1 MSQIT
6 RHRRFKRATVLIKR
20 TQCLGRYLRTKGC
33 MSSYEKLRS
42 NNSSLAKALSKQ
54 KQKGQ
59 LLFSQNV
66 ALLAEVQDLSSACN
80 KRDNTILK
88 ILQNAKEML
97 KMLVTM
103 TKFVTSTIAS
113 CQEFTPSSN
122 MNLRMSCNPLSK
134 GESRRLSSKSPTRG
148 IVKPMVSGHTITKP
162 TINLSRVNM
171 QHFNN
176 PTTLSTIEE
185 VSTPVILSENSN
197 VDDDN
202 SPASIPT
209 GGRICRMPERLNV
222 SSSRAS
228 DGNERRLSKRKSKYS
243 EQLSERH
250 SRSRSNRLSEPNNI
264 EDTHLLGSPRVK
276 LNDVSKLLQ
285 NCQTINIR
293 RLGSIKDN
301 VVNENIEMNDSTNNI
316 SNKQDKDNIISE
328 MQLSIDF
335 PEETDSEENSDESI
349 RSSKKSLKNEQPKL
363 NVQTNNRDSY
373 NYVSIKDD
381 PLEGPSWLF
390 NSYQRLSPSTNSN
403 IESNKMKNYN
413 NKSDNA
419 QQCTTKTSMLHTL
432 QYNNDSDNY
441 QEDNKESDNLYSRKS
456 TFKCHTSEKQ
466 NILNNSQE
474 NDLGMEDDVTINN
487 QGFVTRQRGN
497 STETTDDDLDEFTLM
512 FMRRNNNVPF
522 DINDLQLPVLEDSVV
537 KSIVTKEPEP
547 EITTT
552 LQKLTQNCELPSTN
566 NDIKDDS
573 LIDQLT
579 VKLPQLSNTTIDCT
593 IPMVDI
599 SLDTHQQ
606 KKLKNTNKLLNA
618 NNSQNITSR
627 KEKVRRQKNK
637 STNDKDPS
645 TVKVVLQKLNDSD
658 VKSQILSYEETFL
671 QNSSSL
677 SNIHFIFKQKKI
689 LYSPPLENSSD
700 SEGSIVSTNINTENN
715 SLRRPKRQKAPKNLK
730 EPNLSKKLRR
740 LK

>member
-113 CQEFTPSSN
+113 CQEFTPSN

-176 PTTLSTIEE
+176 PMTLSTIEE
-185 VSTPVILSENSN
+185 VSTPVILSEDSN

-202 SPASIPT
+202 SPNSIPT

-222 SSSRAS
+222 TSSRAS
-228 DGNERRLSKRKSKYS
+228 EGNERRLSKRKSKYS
-243 EQLSERH
+243 GQLSEGH
-250 SRSRSNRLSEPNNI
+250 SRSRSNILSEPNNI

-301 VVNENIEMNDSTNNI
+301 IVNENIEMNDSTNNI
-316 SNKQDKDNIISE
+316 SNKEDKDNNIISE
-328 MQLSIDF
+328 MQLSVNF
-335 PEETDSEENSDESI
+335 PEENSNESI

-363 NVQTNNRDSY
+363 NVQTNSRNSY

-390 NSYQRLSPSTNSN
+390 NSYQRLSPSTNSD

-441 QEDNKESDNLYSRKS
+441 QEDNKEPDNLCSKKS
-456 TFKCHTSEKQ
+456 TFKSHTSEKR

-474 NDLGMEDDVTINN
+474 NDLGMEDDVIINN

-552 LQKLTQNCELPSTN
+552 LQKLTQNCELLSTN

-606 KKLKNTNKLLNA
+606 KKLKNTNKLLDA

-658 VKSQILSYEETFL
+658 VKSQILSYEETFV
-671 QNSSSL
+671 QNSSAL
-677 SNIHFIFKQKKI
+677 
-689 LYSPPLENSSD
+689 SD
-700 SEGSIVSTNINTENN
+700 SEGSIVSTNINTENS

>member
-20 TQCLGRYLRTKGC
+20 TQCLGRYLKTKGC

-80 KRDNTILK
+80 KRDNTIFK

-103 TKFVTSTIAS
+103 TKFVTNTIAS

-122 MNLRMSCNPLSK
+122 MNLHMSCNPFSK
-134 GESRRLSSKSPTRG
+134 GENRRLSSKSPTRG

-176 PTTLSTIEE
+176 PTSLSTIEE
-185 VSTPVILSENSN
+185 VSTP
-197 VDDDN
+197 
-202 SPASIPT
+202 T
-209 GGRICRMPERLNV
+209 GARICRMPERLNV
-222 SSSRAS
+222 TSSRAS
-228 DGNERRLSKRKSKYS
+228 EGNERRLSKRKSKHS
-243 EQLSERH
+243 GPLSERR
-250 SRSRSNRLSEPNNI
+250 SRSRSNRLSEPNNT
-264 EDTHLLGSPRVK
+264 EGTNLLGSPHVK

-301 VVNENIEMNDSTNNI
+301 VVNENIEMNNSTNSI
-316 SNKQDKDNIISE
+316 SNKQDKNNIISE

-335 PEETDSEENSDESI
+335 PEETDSEENNNESI
-349 RSSKKSLKNEQPKL
+349 RNSKKSLKNEQPKL
-363 NVQTNNRDSY
+363 HVQTDSRDSY
-373 NYVSIKDD
+373 NNGFNKDD

-390 NSYQRLSPSTNSN
+390 NSYQRLSSSRKAST
-403 IESNKMKNYN
+403 ESNKAKNCN

-419 QQCTTKTSMLHTL
+419 HQCTTKTSTLHTM

-441 QEDNKESDNLYSRKS
+441 QEDNKESDNLCSKKN
-456 TFKCHTSEKQ
+456 TFKSHTSEKRSV
-466 NILNNSQE
+466 LNNSTE
-474 NDLGMEDDVTINN
+474 NDLGMEDDIIINN

-497 STETTDDDLDEFTLM
+497 STETTDEDLDEFTLM
-512 FMRRNNNVPF
+512 FMRRNINNVPF

-599 SLDTHQQ
+599 SLDIHQQ
-606 KKLKNTNKLLNA
+606 KKLKNINKSLDA
-618 NNSQNITSR
+618 NNFQNITSR
-627 KEKVRRQKNK
+627 KEKVKRQKNK

-645 TVKVVLQKLNDSD
+645 AVKVVLQKLNDSD
-658 VKSQILSYEETFL
+658 VKSQALSYEETL
-671 QNSSSL
+671 IQNSSSL
-677 SNIHFIFKQKKI
+677 SKKI
-689 LYSPPLENSSD
+689 FYSPPLENSSD
-700 SEGSIVSTNINTENN
+700 SESSTVSTNINIENG

-730 EPNLSKKLRR
+730 EPNLLKKLRR

>member
-113 CQEFTPSSN
+113 CQEFTPSN

-202 SPASIPT
+202 SPASIPVQARNT

-222 SSSRAS
+222 TSSRAS

-579 VKLPQLSNTTIDCT
+579 VKLPQLSNTTLDCT

-606 KKLKNTNKLLNA
+606 KKLKNTNKLLDA

-677 SNIHFIFKQKKI
+677 S
-689 LYSPPLENSSD
+689 D